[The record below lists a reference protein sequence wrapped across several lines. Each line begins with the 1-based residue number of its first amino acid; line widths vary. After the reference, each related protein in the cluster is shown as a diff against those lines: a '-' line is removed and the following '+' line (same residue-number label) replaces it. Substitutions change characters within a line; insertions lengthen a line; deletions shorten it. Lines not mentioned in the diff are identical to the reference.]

1 MKYLHTLVA
10 LCAVVL
16 FSACNE
22 QEDFDRGM
30 DFNYGNEIEA
40 GFYTSQYDVNSKY
53 EYALVVTEN
62 AKGEQTVYS
71 YRVGKPNTSDSAV
84 VRTTFVADSVAY
96 DAETGILTAKAST
109 SYYEEESSLYL
120 CKLQNGGLVYEL
132 NYGEKKDKATLAKS
146 NATPTVEGKWQ
157 AANADSS
164 VVYDFFLSAANAEGA
179 GAVVLSKNGGADE
192 VGTYTT
198 AHGTT
203 TVTVG
208 GVVYTLAFNGKFQL
222 VATTD
227 VEALVLDRVVSEPE
241 PEQFLPI
248 FGGVYTCNMFG
259 MEFESVLYQSDKYS
273 ENFALY
279 PYLYSQAP
287 MYFTM
292 NADGSLVVAGQGTGL
307 YLGSDMKVYPQ
318 DVGGYGQIFVSDGV
332 TYNNVASPASTYDAA
347 KATFNFALYWHV
359 TAGYLNDPPTVD
371 TFKLTEE
378 LTNKKQPSL
387 VKAQSLDKP
396 AFNYDKKV
404 SLFKK

>member
-1 MKYLHTLVA
+1 MKYLHTLLA

-16 FSACNE
+16 FSACNDLV
-22 QEDFDRGM
+22 DFDKNM
-30 DFNYGNEIEA
+30 DHNYGAELEK
-40 GFYTSQYDVNSKY
+40 GLYSSQYNVNSKY
-53 EYALVVTEN
+53 EYNLVVTEN
-62 AKGEQTVYS
+62 AKGEPTVYS
-71 YRVGKPNTSDSAV
+71 YRVGKPGTTDSAV
-84 VRTTFVADSVAY
+84 VRTTFVSEEVAY
-96 DAETGILTAKAST
+96 DAKTGVLSAKAST
-109 SYYEEESSLYL
+109 SYYEVESNLYF
-120 CKLQNGGLVYEL
+120 CKLQNGNLIYEL
-132 NYGEKKDKATLAKS
+132 NYDVKKDKATMAKS
-146 NATPTVEGKWQ
+146 SATPTVEGKWR

-332 TYNNVASPASTYDAA
+332 TYKNVASPASTYDAA
-347 KATFNFALYWHV
+347 KGVFNFALYWHV
-359 TAGYLNDPPTVD
+359 SAGYLNDPPTVD

-378 LTNKKQPSL
+378 LTNKKQPSFM
-387 VKAQSLDKP
+387 KSQSLDKT
-396 AFNYDKKV
+396 FNFDKQLP
-404 SLFKK
+404 LFKK

>member
-1 MKYLHTLVA
+1 M
-10 LCAVVL
+10 
-16 FSACNE
+16 
-22 QEDFDRGM
+22 
-30 DFNYGNEIEA
+30 
-40 GFYTSQYDVNSKY
+40 
-53 EYALVVTEN
+53 
-62 AKGEQTVYS
+62 
-71 YRVGKPNTSDSAV
+71 
-84 VRTTFVADSVAY
+84 
-96 DAETGILTAKAST
+96 
-109 SYYEEESSLYL
+109 
-120 CKLQNGGLVYEL
+120 
-132 NYGEKKDKATLAKS
+132 
-146 NATPTVEGKWQ
+146 
-157 AANADSS
+157 
-164 VVYDFFLSAANAEGA
+164 
-179 GAVVLSKNGGADE
+179 
-192 VGTYTT
+192 
-198 AHGTT
+198 
-203 TVTVG
+203 TVG

-307 YLGSDMKVYPQ
+307 YLGSDMKIYTQ

-359 TAGYLNDPPTVD
+359 TVGYLNDPPTVD

-396 AFNYDKKV
+396 VFNYDKKV

>member
-84 VRTTFVADSVAY
+84 VRTTFVADSVVY
-96 DAETGILTAKAST
+96 DAETGILSAKAST

-132 NYGEKKDKATLAKS
+132 NYGDKKDKATLVKS
-146 NATPTVEGKWQ
+146 NATPSVEGKWQ

-248 FGGVYTCNMFG
+248 FGGVYTVNASIIDASSFLFG
-259 MEFESVLYQSDKYS
+259 GPVPMDAVLYQSDKYA
-273 ENFALY
+273 ENFAIY
-279 PYLYSQAP
+279 PFISSDKP

-292 NADGSLVVAGQGTGL
+292 DAQGLLTVDNQGTGVN
-307 YLGSDMKVYPQ
+307 SQ
-318 DVGGYGQIFVSDGV
+318 YGEVFVSDILTLYGEANPQS
-332 TYNNVASPASTYDAA
+332 YYDSK
-347 KATFNFALYWHV
+347 KAVFNFALAYHV
-359 TAGYLNDPPTVD
+359 PAGTFGFYYD
-371 TFKLTEE
+371 TFQLTEE
-378 LTNKKQPSL
+378 YTNKKEANF
-387 VKAQSLDKP
+387 VKGQKTLRETLKLSENARLMK
-396 AFNYDKKV
+396 
-404 SLFKK
+404 

>member
-1 MKYLHTLVA
+1 M
-10 LCAVVL
+10 
-16 FSACNE
+16 
-22 QEDFDRGM
+22 
-30 DFNYGNEIEA
+30 
-40 GFYTSQYDVNSKY
+40 
-53 EYALVVTEN
+53 
-62 AKGEQTVYS
+62 
-71 YRVGKPNTSDSAV
+71 
-84 VRTTFVADSVAY
+84 
-96 DAETGILTAKAST
+96 
-109 SYYEEESSLYL
+109 
-120 CKLQNGGLVYEL
+120 
-132 NYGEKKDKATLAKS
+132 
-146 NATPTVEGKWQ
+146 
-157 AANADSS
+157 
-164 VVYDFFLSAANAEGA
+164 
-179 GAVVLSKNGGADE
+179 
-192 VGTYTT
+192 
-198 AHGTT
+198 
-203 TVTVG
+203 
-208 GVVYTLAFNGKFQL
+208 

-227 VEALVLDRVVSEPE
+227 VETLVLDRVVSEPE

-332 TYNNVASPASTYDAA
+332 TYKNVASPASTYDAA

-387 VKAQSLDKP
+387 VKAQSLDKT
-396 AFNYDKKV
+396 FFSYDKKV